1 MNDLQLKKDEIM
13 NLTPTELFDF
23 IKSKKMAIVSN
34 RRDNNLLELLQSFE
48 RDSRTYYVQKMRS
61 LGLDSEI
68 NRLRIPKEEK

>member
-1 MNDLQLKKDEIM
+1 
-13 NLTPTELFDF
+13 
-23 IKSKKMAIVSN
+23 MAIVSN
-34 RRDNNLLELLQSFE
+34 RRDANLLEVIQSFE

>member
-1 MNDLQLKKDEIM
+1 MNKLQLKKDEIM

-34 RRDNNLLELLQSFE
+34 RRDANLLEVIQSFE